1 MTDLYKL
8 VITKIIQ
15 QSRLYVP
22 LIDLIRWILFFLN
35 VWVFIFIDL
44 ILF

>member
-22 LIDLIRWILFFLN
+22 LIFLN